1 MVCDVW
7 RNRWRW
13 NLFRETGS
21 CWLRYFNPSKLRV
34 LIGPIADAG
43 RDRDRG
49 LVESASGS
57 PRFSSNVSFP
67 RWYQTT
73 SSSFTQQFRR
83 RHAISCFR
91 SSKGDLHS
99 EEYEYNSLHLYL
111 LFLLFPATSC
121 FSTLMILSPNQLSNG
136 FFTNV
141 PSTSNHS
148 LNPFLV
154 VTFAT
159 FVMSDFL

>member
-49 LVESASGS
+49 VVES
-57 PRFSSNVSFP
+57 VS
-67 RWYQTT
+67 R
-73 SSSFTQQFRR
+73 
-83 RHAISCFR
+83 
-91 SSKGDLHS
+91 DLHALLRYYFLDTPQRHVS
-99 EEYEYNSLHLYL
+99 HMVQSMNSNLKSIVH
-111 LFLLFPATSC
+111 A
-121 FSTLMILSPNQLSNG
+121 
-136 FFTNV
+136 
-141 PSTSNHS
+141 
-148 LNPFLV
+148 
-154 VTFAT
+154 
-159 FVMSDFL
+159 